1 MYGGNLM
8 KLDAHLI
15 AKTRPMANPANL
27 VLWGDM
33 RVTVLA
39 DRLFRVEKDE
49 DRIFCDEA
57 TEAVWFRDM
66 APVPFTKEEK
76 DGKLFVSTEKA
87 TLVLGSSREESYVI
101 LDGKEIALDNAENL
115 HGTYCTLDRCDGNLY
130 RNDDGSQK
138 EIALDMGVV
147 SKNGVAVLDYTKSSV
162 LTEEGMIRK
171 KKTGLP

>member
-1 MYGGNLM
+1 M

-147 SKNGVAVLDYTKSSV
+147 SKNGVAV
-162 LTEEGMIRK
+162 
-171 KKTGLP
+171 